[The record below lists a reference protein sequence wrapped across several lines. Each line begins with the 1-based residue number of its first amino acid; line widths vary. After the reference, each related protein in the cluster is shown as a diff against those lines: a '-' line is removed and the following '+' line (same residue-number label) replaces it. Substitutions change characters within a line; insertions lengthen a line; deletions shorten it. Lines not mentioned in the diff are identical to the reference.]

1 MAAKKYRI
9 KLSEEE
15 RLGLTEIVSK
25 GKGSAYRRRHAQ
37 ILLLA
42 DENSKSGGMVD
53 KQIAEAALVGVATVE
68 RVRQRCVE
76 EGIESALERRKQKN
90 RRKPVLDGEGEARL
104 VAIAC
109 SSPPEGHARWSL
121 RLLADKLVELEVVES
136 ISRDTVSK
144 VLKKMN
150 LSHGRASAG
159 AFLPERAKS
168 SSAQWRTC

>member
-1 MAAKKYRI
+1 MTKKYRI

-15 RLGLTEIVSK
+15 RLSLTEMVSK
-25 GKGSAYRRRHAQ
+25 GKAAAYRRRHAH

-42 DENSKSGGMVD
+42 DENSESGGMVD
-53 KQIAEAALVGVATVE
+53 KRIAESVLVGVATVE
-68 RVRQRCVE
+68 RVRRRCVE
-76 EGIESALERRKQKN
+76 EGLEAALERRKQKN

-109 SSPPEGHARWSL
+109 SSPPEGHVRWSL

-136 ISRDTVSK
+136 ISRETVSK
-144 VLKKMN
+144 VLKKTN
-150 LSHGRASAG
+150 LSPGRASAG
-159 AFLPERAKS
+159 AFLPEKAKN